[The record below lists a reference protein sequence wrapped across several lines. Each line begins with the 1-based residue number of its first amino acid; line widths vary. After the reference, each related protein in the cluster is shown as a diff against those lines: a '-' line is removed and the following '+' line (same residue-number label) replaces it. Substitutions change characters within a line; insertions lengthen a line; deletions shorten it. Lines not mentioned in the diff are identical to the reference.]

1 MSLITWPNGR
11 GTEDCD
17 PSGDAALAQEL
28 LGLSGPAA
36 LKINSKSVELP
47 GGVCASFAVVGYP
60 REVGAGW
67 LEPLS
72 PTQAV
77 ALHVEPVP
85 ALVAAQRLRRQ
96 LARLP
101 KGVLGEDAERVG
113 QAVGEGDAIP
123 DELQ

>member
-1 MSLITWPNGR
+1 VLRRQVSAPQR
-11 GTEDCD
+11 
-17 PSGDAALAQEL
+17 PGD
-28 LGLSGPAA
+28 PAA
-36 LKINSKSVELP
+36 LKINSKSVKLP

-67 LEPLS
+67 LEPLLTY
-72 PTQAV
+72 PGRLDV

-85 ALVAAQRLRRQ
+85 ALVAVQRLRRQ
-96 LARLP
+96 LARLVNTGGLVLARLP